1 MPKKIA
7 ATATHP
13 STLRASAQTADDAS
27 VAVVAD
33 TPKTVYEINYTTQQ
47 RGHNSEIRDV
57 IVAAE
62 KMSDAVAYIESQGGI
77 VSRANAVLNGATFI
91 NL

>member
-13 STLRASAQTADDAS
+13 STLRASAQASSDAG

-33 TPKTVYEINYTTQQ
+33 TPKTAFEITYTIRQ
-47 RGHNSEIRDV
+47 RGHNPEIRNAV
-57 IVAAE
+57 VAAE

-77 VSRANAVLNGATFI
+77 VSCANAVLNGATFI